1 MEKRVFDGNLGFW
14 DYIAIAFYTKFAP
27 KKLVAVGPGRATI
40 FALPN
45 GKTFISASPRLQ
57 ELKPLPTTA
66 PLPMPRAMA
75 MAVIEETNP
84 NLGAVSCTSACPEL
98 DDEFEAAMQQRD
110 ADELAAKERAS
121 TSVQNLQNL
130 IAALEKGGYETPK
143 DAIQEAAEAVII
155 GRDGQDF
162 ITPNKTKE

>member
-1 MEKRVFDGNLGFW
+1 MEKRIFDGNLGFW
-14 DYIAIAFYTKFAP
+14 DYVAIAFYTKFAP
-27 KKLVAVGPGRATI
+27 KKLVAVGPARATI

-45 GKTFISASPRLQ
+45 GKTFLSTSPRLQ

-75 MAVIEETNP
+75 MAVIEEVNP
-84 NLGAVSCTSACPEL
+84 NLGAVSCTSASPEL
-98 DDEFEAAMQQRD
+98 DDEFEAVIQQRD
-110 ADELAAKERAS
+110 ADELAAKE
-121 TSVQNLQNL
+121 L
-130 IAALEKGGYETPK
+130 ALRGDFGLAK
-143 DAIQEAAEAVII
+143 DIQSAAESFVI